1 MLPLEGWEGGCK
13 GGALCTRPPQSSSAS
28 ALPSTPSEE
37 GAGLR
42 AGGGVGCVSP
52 PTRPRTS

>member
-28 ALPSTPSEE
+28 TPPSTPSEE

-42 AGGGVGCVSP
+42 VGGCCVSP